1 MGFDV
6 REEWALNEMSEGK
19 AQLIKYSIYDLQALD
34 LGHMEDAG
42 YIIHFKSGEMD
53 YDVAEHLLNEI
64 KDEQKHL
71 REQIAT
77 SHMGAD
83 DLFGFLKDI

>member
-6 REEWALNEMSEGK
+6 REEWALNGMSEGK

-34 LGHMEDAG
+34 LGEMENAG
-42 YIIHFKSGEMD
+42 YIVHFKSGEMD

-64 KDEQKHL
+64 KQDL
-71 REQIAT
+71 GYYREQNTDMSAIE
-77 SHMGAD
+77 
-83 DLFGFLKDI
+83 FLKNI

>member
-6 REEWALNEMSEGK
+6 REEWTLSEMSEGK

-53 YDVAEHLLNEI
+53 YDTAEHLLNEI
-64 KDEQKHL
+64 KNDLAFHKK
-71 REQIAT
+71 IAENI
-77 SHMGAD
+77 SAAE
-83 DLFGFLKDI
+83 FLNNI